1 MSIPRALANN
11 FYDPLLHDVELP
23 LAVDYY
29 PLGFRVRVLS
39 NSPDVQA
46 AALESWRWYG
56 PEFDRP
62 PLEVRIIVR
71 AEGGLAP
78 EPTFLSQAHMLSVVS
93 DRDNFACV
101 DFQSRFAY
109 AFVSRE
115 TAADHAWLRWY
126 FLEPLAYLLLAQSYT
141 MPMHA
146 ACIACGG
153 RGILLSGASGAGK
166 STLAF
171 ACARAGWTFV
181 ADDATCLLQES
192 EDRVAIGKPHQARVR
207 DDAPRLFP
215 ELEGYCT
222 RARPKGKLS
231 IEIPMEAFPQ
241 IQTALHCRIEAIVFL
256 DRRSGTPRLEAATGE
271 ETTETL
277 LAEMPSYGHQV
288 RRRHERAVRRL
299 LEAPAYRLR
308 YERLED
314 AIALLDGLA
323 NVWAPDERR

>member
-1 MSIPRALANN
+1 MKNN

-23 LAVDYY
+23 LEGAYY

-46 AALESWRWYG
+46 AAQESWNWYA

-71 AEGGLAP
+71 AEGELAP
-78 EPTFLSQAHMLSVVS
+78 EPTFLSQAHILTVVS

-101 DFQSRFAY
+101 DFKSGFAY
-109 AFVSRE
+109 AFVSRK
-115 TAADHAWLRWY
+115 TAADHAWLRWF
-126 FLEPLAYLLLAQSYT
+126 FLEPLVYCLLAQSYT

-146 ACIACGG
+146 ACIAWGG
-153 RGILLSGASGAGK
+153 RGILLSGPSGAGK

-181 ADDATCLLQES
+181 ADDATSLLQES
-192 EDRVAIGKPHQARVR
+192 EDRVVIGKPHQVRVR

-215 ELEGYCT
+215 ELEGHCT
-222 RARPKGKLS
+222 RARPNGKLS
-231 IEIPMEAFPQ
+231 IEIPMEAFPE

-256 DRRSGTPRLEAATGE
+256 DRRRGTPGLEAAPAE
-271 ETTETL
+271 ETAEAL
-277 LAEMPSYGHQV
+277 LAEMPSYGHEV
-288 RRRHERAVRRL
+288 RSRHERAVRRL
-299 LEAPAYRLR
+299 LEVPAYRLR
-308 YERLED
+308 YERLEH
-314 AIALLDGLA
+314 AVELLDGLK
-323 NVWAPDERR
+323 NVWAADERR

>member
-1 MSIPRALANN
+1 MGKSL
-11 FYDPLLHDVELP
+11 YDPLLHDVELP

-46 AALESWRWYG
+46 AAQESWRWYG

-71 AEGGLAP
+71 AEGELAP
-78 EPTFLSQAHMLSVVS
+78 EPTFLSQEHIITVVS

-101 DFQSRFAY
+101 DFRSRFAY
-109 AFVSRE
+109 AFVSRK
-115 TAADHAWLRWY
+115 TAADHAWLRWF
-126 FLEPLAYLLLAQSYT
+126 FLEPLVYFLLAQAYT

-146 ACIACGG
+146 ACIASGG
-153 RGILLSGASGAGK
+153 NGILLSGASGAGK

-181 ADDATCLLQES
+181 SDDATSLLQES
-192 EDRVAIGKPHQARVR
+192 EDRIVIGKPHQARVR

-215 ELEGYCT
+215 ELERYCT
-222 RARPKGKLS
+222 RARPNGKLS
-231 IEIPMEAFPQ
+231 IEIPMEAFPW
-241 IQTALHCRIEAIVFL
+241 IRTALHCRVDAIVFL
-256 DRRSGTPRLEAATGE
+256 DRRSGTPGLVAAPRE
-271 ETTETL
+271 ETADAL
-277 LAEMPSYGHQV
+277 LAAMPSYGHEV
-288 RRRHERAVRRL
+288 RSRHERAVRRL
-299 LEAPAYRLR
+299 LEVPAYRLR

-314 AIALLDGLA
+314 AMELLDGLK
-323 NVWAPDERR
+323 NVWAADERG